1 MNKVLIVEDEA
12 GLRNGI
18 ANAFSWAEMGC
29 ELYALAGT
37 GIEALEICLTNQPDI
52 IISDIVMPGIDGL
65 SLLKYIKDKYPA
77 IHFIIVTG
85 HRNFEYAKNALNL
98 GAEFFILKPIDYDE
112 LKAAIQKLSDEII
125 RKNEEK
131 QMENERERILRD
143 VLSGHII
150 LKGALSPQGQKILDD
165 LRFFRVCAIKF
176 DDENNDDY
184 FRNLQLMTFY
194 QNLIKPSN
202 VILARADNSCVV
214 IILVLPDINDD
225 LTDAQVYFTQLQE
238 KTYEFF
244 HVSVSIG
251 ISEIQQG
258 YQSAKKG
265 YVQALRALGLKFFS
279 GNQSINI
286 FRVQDGNSASTVIM
300 DYQSIIYYSKK
311 SVELLSHNSSLHLNQ
326 AASNL
331 FDEFICSFQNHH
343 PSFIKSSFLVLCILC
358 LKKVVGEDN
367 RYLALLLEKYA
378 NFQKIIISDSLEDLR
393 ALFINLLLELGDYLS
408 VKSSNKEEL
417 MQRILSFITKNFQ
430 TRISLGD
437 IAKAV
442 YLSPTYLSSLITNET
457 GKSFTD
463 ILNDVRI
470 QNAIELMK
478 DPKRKL
484 SEIAISV
491 GFNDPQYFSTIF
503 KKHTGLTPR
512 LYRELYLSGQMGIFQ
527 SLSGEKEDNE

>member
-112 LKAAIQKLSDEII
+112 LKAAIQKLSVEII

-251 ISEIQQG
+251 ISSSSGI
-258 YQSAKKG
+258 
-265 YVQALRALGLKFFS
+265 FS
-279 GNQSINI
+279 ITILSLSRSPNSSI
-286 FRVQDGNSASTVIM
+286 SLHT
-300 DYQSIIYYSKK
+300 K
-311 SVELLSHNSSLHLNQ
+311 SVCCGII
-326 AASNL
+326 A
-331 FDEFICSFQNHH
+331 IVK
-343 PSFIKSSFLVLCILC
+343 PPLC
-358 LKKVVGEDN
+358 LVFFWF
-367 RYLALLLEKYA
+367 
-378 NFQKIIISDSLEDLR
+378 FQLSLYTTMERVSRFFMPFYNLGVIS
-393 ALFINLLLELGDYLS
+393 
-408 VKSSNKEEL
+408 
-417 MQRILSFITKNFQ
+417 
-430 TRISLGD
+430 
-437 IAKAV
+437 
-442 YLSPTYLSSLITNET
+442 
-457 GKSFTD
+457 
-463 ILNDVRI
+463 
-470 QNAIELMK
+470 
-478 DPKRKL
+478 
-484 SEIAISV
+484 
-491 GFNDPQYFSTIF
+491 
-503 KKHTGLTPR
+503 
-512 LYRELYLSGQMGIFQ
+512 
-527 SLSGEKEDNE
+527 